1 MAANPTAIVSDIL
14 NVEPDPNDGTR
25 VLFSFVYRLLFVPTP
40 TSPALEEQAVLS
52 LSDDFT
58 KQDLRSAS
66 ENWMIA
72 SVAAKGATLSTN
84 RIFGIGDL
92 V

>member
-1 MAANPTAIVSDIL
+1 MAANPTAIVTDIL
-14 NVEPDPNDGTR
+14 NVEPDPGDATR
-25 VLFSFVYRLLFVPTP
+25 VLFSFTYRLLFVPTP
-40 TSPALEEQAVLS
+40 TSPPLEEQAVLS
-52 LSDDFT
+52 LPDNFT

-72 SVAAKGATLSTN
+72 SVAAKGAALSTN
-84 RIFGIGDL
+84 RIFGVGDL